1 MSQQIIRL
9 EQGKKMALEAEGS
22 AIDTMNQLKI
32 QRETLDRAIVNNREI
47 GDGLSQGHRFLNN
60 IARKSIQNKLIM
72 FGIAILLIS
81 TIVVLVYIKL
91 S

>member
-47 GDGLSQGHRFLNN
+47 GDGLSQGHRVLNN